1 MRVVSHAS
9 LASGH
14 ALSLMHESGLAATH
28 IALLFI
34 LLSRSVRRRSH
45 RSAHAEF
52 SKVRP
57 GSLGSFRSVSFLS
70 FRLTGFRLR
79 VQRSVLACGDNGHLD
94 HMVPAAA
101 VWLLEDDD
109 TPRVPRIPG
118 KSRRR
123 PVTHQRHCSQCSNT
137 LVHASPPSRM
147 GDVGHHLTAGR
158 REKQLHAQSLY
169 TTDTS
174 LSTL

>member
-1 MRVVSHAS
+1 
-9 LASGH
+9 
-14 ALSLMHESGLAATH
+14 MHESGLAATH

-52 SKVRP
+52 SKVRLE
-57 GSLGSFRSVSFLS
+57 SLGSSRSVSFLS

-79 VQRSVLACGDNGHLD
+79 VQRSVLACRATGISIIWCPPQLFGSWR
-94 HMVPAAA
+94 MTTRREC
-101 VWLLEDDD
+101 LESLENQGVG
-109 TPRVPRIPG
+109 T
-118 KSRRR
+118 
-123 PVTHQRHCSQCSNT
+123 VTHQRHCSQCSNT

-158 REKQLHAQSLY
+158 RVKQLHAQSLY
-169 TTDTS
+169 MTDTS